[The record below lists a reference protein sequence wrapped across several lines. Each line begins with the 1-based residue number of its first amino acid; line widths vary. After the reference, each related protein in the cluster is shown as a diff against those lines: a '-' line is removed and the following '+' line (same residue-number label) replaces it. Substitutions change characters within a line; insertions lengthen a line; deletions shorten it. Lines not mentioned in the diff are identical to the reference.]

1 MTTLAY
7 DKRTFDKA
15 GHLFRPDCRLTR
27 ATVSDYMGRECPGAD
42 ALGFHPDRLY
52 PLLRDPQELKR
63 AAPSFENKPL
73 TISHRPL
80 SANDHDPEIVCGSV
94 SNIQWDGTFL
104 FGDLSIWTAE
114 AIDLVQSGR
123 QEQLSCSYNY
133 TIDPTPGVFE
143 GMRYIG
149 IMRNIEGNHVSLVEL
164 GRLGAQCIVGDSAP
178 NLSTFKQREP
188 AMYQEAIR
196 EMQAIRV
203 AEQEVSPFVGEV
215 IGMDSATRVYQE
227 ALKRLGHNLSA
238 SALGNTAGA
247 RAIFNQARRGGN
259 GKGGQV
265 RHAYDSNDAPRRAA
279 MFPNANRLNGRA

>member
-7 DKRTFDKA
+7 DRRTFDSA
-15 GHLFRPDCRLTR
+15 GHLFRPGCRLTR

-73 TISHRPL
+73 TISHRAL

-94 SNIQWDGTFL
+94 SSIEWDGTFL
-104 FGDLSIWTAE
+104 SGDLSIWTAE

-123 QEQLSCSYNY
+123 QEQLSCSYKY

-143 GMRYIG
+143 GMRYVG
-149 IMRNIEGNHVSLVEL
+149 IMRNIEGNHVSLVEM

-178 NLSTFKQREP
+178 NLSTFKRREP
-188 AMYQEAIR
+188 MAYQQAIQ
-196 EMQAIRV
+196 EMQAIRQ
-203 AEQEVSPFVGEV
+203 AEQDVAPIVGEV
-215 IGMDSATRVYQE
+215 LGMDSALGVYRT
-227 ALKRLGHNLSA
+227 ALQRLGHNYST
-238 SALGNTAGA
+238 SDLGNTAGA
-247 RAIFNQARRGGN
+247 RAIFNQARRAGSQ
-259 GKGGQV
+259 GQV
-265 RHAYDSNDAPRRAA
+265 RQAYDSGASARREH
-279 MFPNANRLNGRA
+279 MFPNANRLNRQA